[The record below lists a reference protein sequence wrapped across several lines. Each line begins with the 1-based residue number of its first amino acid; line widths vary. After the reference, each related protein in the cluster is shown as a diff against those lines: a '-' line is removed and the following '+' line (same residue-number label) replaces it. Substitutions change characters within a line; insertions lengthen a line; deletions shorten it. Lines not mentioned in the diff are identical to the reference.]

1 LDEQSGAEL
10 IKFKVKA
17 DRDRSTANAG
27 RRQLFEPDL
36 LPHVLRPYRRCS
48 LRRDGGH
55 VLEEAIK
62 AVDDP
67 AVECILGTT
76 CGRRPKYCRAAC
88 RAAAHRRQRDGSPAF
103 RAFTD
108 RMRDRLALGEA
119 RYGNTTFAKS
129 PGGRSY
135 ALALTVPPAVR
146 RVEERLQLN
155 DSLFLQSRKVLIGQ
169 SCQFLVNSIIVVADG
184 D

>member
-1 LDEQSGAEL
+1 VIGAQQTL
-10 IKFKVKA
+10 GVVSCSSLTSFRTFFVPTGA
-17 DRDRSTANAG
+17 ALFGVTA
-27 RRQLFEPDL
+27 
-36 LPHVLRPYRRCS
+36 
-48 LRRDGGH
+48 GH

>member
-1 LDEQSGAEL
+1 VIGAQQTL
-10 IKFKVKA
+10 GVVSCSSLASFRTFFVHTGA
-17 DRDRSTANAG
+17 ALFGVTA
-27 RRQLFEPDL
+27 
-36 LPHVLRPYRRCS
+36 
-48 LRRDGGH
+48 GH

>member
-1 LDEQSGAEL
+1 
-10 IKFKVKA
+10 
-17 DRDRSTANAG
+17 
-27 RRQLFEPDL
+27 
-36 LPHVLRPYRRCS
+36 
-48 LRRDGGH
+48 
-55 VLEEAIK
+55 
-62 AVDDP
+62 
-67 AVECILGTT
+67 
-76 CGRRPKYCRAAC
+76 
-88 RAAAHRRQRDGSPAF
+88 
-103 RAFTD
+103 
-108 RMRDRLALGEA
+108 MRDRLALGEA

-184 D
+184 NRSTPDFSGSE